1 MSLSVY
7 KWGWFATAMSRAM
20 WGWAGGKVTAGGF
33 TTRAAVCA
41 TVFKAAP
48 VIEKGVSVKE
58 SRRMRTAPLAPSP
71 GLMHNMKTAVAK
83 VSMAGRGP
91 ILTSVKTKGQKLAG
105 AGIKTMKPGRRSKR
119 AGTIKVVNKTR
130 VMTT

>member
-33 TTRAAVCA
+33 TPLVAVCA

-58 SRRMRTAPLAPSP
+58 SRRLRTTPRAPSP
-71 GLMHNMKTAVAK
+71 GLIHNMKTAAPK
-83 VSMAGRGP
+83 VSMAESGP
-91 ILTSVKTKGQKLAG
+91 ILTSVKTNGQKLAG
-105 AGIKTMKPGRRSKR
+105 AGIKTMKLGRRSKR
-119 AGTIKVVNKTR
+119 AGTVKVVNKTKKP
-130 VMTT
+130 